1 MGVPVS
7 AAPMSDDYD
16 DADFEEEDFQESPE
30 VNTLG
35 RYEEIVF
42 CPDCDVYM
50 PYKVDGAIVRRQC
63 PNCKKLFEGGQEVT
77 AGSPARAAP
86 SHTSTT
92 SAAPARRASGGGAQQ
107 AVETEV
113 MLCAATT
120 KAGTPCQNPPRAGS
134 KYCSSH
140 RGWRPPRK

>member
-1 MGVPVS
+1 
-7 AAPMSDDYD
+7 MSDDYD

-30 VNTLG
+30 VNALG
-35 RYEEIVF
+35 RYTEIVF

-77 AGSPARAAP
+77 GGTAKVRAPATRAAP
-86 SHTSTT
+86 TAPMPADRSTSLT
-92 SAAPARRASGGGAQQ
+92 GGEG
-107 AVETEV
+107 V
-113 MLCAATT
+113 LCAAIT
-120 KAGTPCQNPPRAGS
+120 KAGTPCQNPPRTGS

-140 RGWRPPRK
+140 RGYRPPRK